1 MTSNFGGNRRENP
14 VLQVQSC
21 AMSISEIDVWAFCLR
36 GKGGHECEHC
46 EHSAGYPSGR
56 ALDSPKG
63 RSYMAAIPFH
73 RLTGGAFV
81 RAPFFHW
88 SGSNALR
95 WDGRVPAVLWS

>member
-1 MTSNFGGNRRENP
+1 MSSFPETLVTFG
-14 VLQVQSC
+14 
-21 AMSISEIDVWAFCLR
+21 DVGAA
-36 GKGGHECEHC
+36 E
-46 EHSAGYPSGR
+46 P
-56 ALDSPKG
+56 LDSNWG
-63 RSYMAAIPFH
+63 QSYMADIPFH